1 MAINIKSL
9 QNKIMSLKNGLKR
22 MNKSIKNFKGG
33 KASNKKS
40 KKASG
45 KKSKK
50 RKSLIDIGVSRPRV
64 SGQSGMTQN
73 IGASKTLAS
82 SMAQNRSMAQGLA
95 QSLARGMGQSLA

>member
-9 QNKIMSLKNGLKR
+9 QNKIISLKNGLKR
-22 MNKSIKNFKGG
+22 MNKSIKIFKGG
-33 KASNKKS
+33 KSKKS
-40 KKASG
+40 KSS
-45 KKSKK
+45 KKKSSKK
-50 RKSLIDIGVSRPRV
+50 RKSLIDIGMSRPRV